1 MPSSKRPSPRASAE
15 MEDDASADA
24 DAGLR
29 PSPPRPSKRSKSRS
43 RSGDR
48 RRSPNPN
55 PRPRADYY
63 GSEPSRK
70 SERKRKPRSFPDS
83 ALLSQAI
90 APASSSGGGGGL
102 GLGGHGAAQKLWTDA
117 DEIALL
123 NGAISFRAR
132 YGIAPRLPDVEG
144 LYESLRD
151 SLSSHINQ
159 AKVYYKLK
167 RLKSKFCNTALPP
180 TSTPHERRVRALSAD
195 LWGTEVAPSVE
206 DLPEA
211 EEPEEEDADE
221 VYTGADVA
229 VAVSERLPLVSE
241 LLGEYWRRNGRA
253 MSGVS
258 LEKGLGLLGAE
269 EGNVAET
276 RWRRQLDAEMRTQL
290 RRHDLAKEVFGLL
303 SDTIKGLGGP

>member
-1 MPSSKRPSPRASAE
+1 MPSSRRSSPRASAE

-24 DAGLR
+24 
-29 PSPPRPSKRSKSRS
+29 SPRRPSKRSKPRP

-83 ALLSQAI
+83 AFLSQAI
-90 APASSSGGGGGL
+90 TVPASSSG

-144 LYESLRD
+144 LYDSLRD

-195 LWGTEVAPSVE
+195 LWGTEVAPSAE

-221 VYTGADVA
+221 GYTGADVA
-229 VAVSERLPLVSE
+229 VAVSVSARLPLVSE

-276 RWRRQLDAEMRTQL
+276 RWRKQLDAEMRTQL

-303 SDTIKGLGGP
+303 SDTIKGLGP